1 MAAGRWEGVITLH
14 RFRIFCRTPP
24 SNLVMRANPTV
35 NLLSAVSMLLLLAT
49 PASPDEPTAPAT
61 PARIENRE
69 SPGEADPFASSSG
82 MRSNLNIPANKGGE
96 PRATLALR
104 LEIWELDARQA
115 VSMLD
120 SAPAKE
126 AAEKVRPQL
135 TADTSA
141 KLVHSQLLTLDERNQ
156 SSNEAIVEQIYPTEY
171 EPPEVPPQP
180 AVPAKGRHGNSSEV
194 SKTLQDMLKFA
205 CPSAFDTRNTGLT
218 FEAQIQPVQA
228 EPQCWDTSLTVEE
241 VLLIRED
248 QVGTPQLDM
257 SMPVFSSFRINTAL
271 RLTEARWQ
279 ILGLAEPPRSKPDE
293 PANRRW
299 LTFVRIDR
307 AR

>member
-1 MAAGRWEGVITLH
+1 
-14 RFRIFCRTPP
+14 
-24 SNLVMRANPTV
+24 MRAKPTAH
-35 NLLSAVSMLLLLAT
+35 LLSAVSVLLLLAT
-49 PASPDEPTAPAT
+49 PACPDEPPAPTAPA
-61 PARIENRE
+61 RVENRE
-69 SPGEADPFASSSG
+69 SPSTADPFASGSG
-82 MRSNLNIPANKGGE
+82 MPSNLTIPAHKGAE

-126 AAEKVRPQL
+126 VAEKVRPQL

-141 KLVHSQLLTLDERNQ
+141 KLVHSQLLTLDERTQ
-156 SSNEAIVEQIYPTEY
+156 SSNEAIIEQIYPTEY

-180 AVPAKGRHGNSSEV
+180 AVPARKRQENPAEW
-194 SKTLQDMLKFA
+194 SKKLQDMLTAA

-228 EPQCWDTSLTVEE
+228 EPHCWDASLNVEE
-241 VLLIRED
+241 VLLIRKD

-257 SMPVFSSFRINTAL
+257 TMPVFSSFRIDTAL